1 MKKELRQSLIA
12 LSKDAKYEAMLS
24 LLEPQLKSK
33 EISLQKLL
41 DFAKYEVFPDRQP
54 CTYVM
59 TAELIN
65 DLASV
70 IKHLPETEL
79 NHLHIEF
86 YKLSA
91 DRHSLSGC
99 RNYAIALY
107 KQNQKYD
114 ESLLYIERAIG
125 LASPYDKKRLLLW
138 YAHILRI
145 NKRFQEANHAMREY
159 YQFLR
164 AELAVPMIDKAA
176 VIKEMKWTTD
186 LFKTVFSEINAT
198 LSPAA
203 DLNVNLKEMDQFLQV
218 IGSPQ
223 QTEKT
228 LADLRLEGIYIKGKI
243 YELQGNSVQA
253 MKAYL
258 EVNDKAHYKYAS
270 AVSARARLIKAQIQA
285 DLNAPIVSGSEPNIG
300 AAGGAGSAAASTSSP
315 AKSKKPDQSPAY
327 SHITLPNGL
336 VMPLSFAESWKQE
349 TWWFDSIKTEQI
361 EDEYKKRQI
370 QLSKLIEAKNIELEL
385 ILEQSKI
392 LAVDHSEKTAKLY
405 QELDELKHNLKSLEK
420 ARSSHLPG
428 YRAAFRRHK
437 AEAQFFDP
445 TRSKK
450 RKRVAELASEIVDQR
465 YTISSSK
472 KEPIKLTGSAKDI
485 VSAEV
490 AYQKVVS
497 RLSPERKPGIPI
509 ARSNSW
515 PMNRS
520 YGPVEHYMAGSTL
533 IKAEHSAD
541 PNPQRLGHSYMPT
554 HGSYDSIYGSVLSKL
569 IHDNADN
576 EKTLASYIIRYGRS
590 HQTVS
595 IEELK
600 ALNPEAN
607 NIDLERFNQFCF
619 LIISKEQSQWLS
631 ASKEVYQ
638 LGMAVAQARCL
649 IMLEAGF
656 IKFEDAFK
664 NDALF
669 GVYSQKEI
677 LSCPEKVEKACKSI
691 EDLYIEYLKTHRAEQ
706 HLAFY
711 KRNMAKPAVELVL
724 TRKQAH
730 ADLVYVYG
738 GEDDTDSE
746 GYDTDLAI
754 AGELADAAVE
764 PASKRRR
771 IEAQEAGPLNLAA
784 VFMTAD
790 HSTVKPQAQ
799 ASSG

>member
-1 MKKELRQSLIA
+1 MKKELRQRLIA
-12 LSKDAKYEAMLS
+12 LSTEANYEEMLS
-24 LLEPQLKSK
+24 LLEQQLKSK
-33 EISLQKLL
+33 EISPQELL
-41 DFAKYEVFPDRQP
+41 KFAKYEVFPDLQIGSF
-54 CTYVM
+54 VM
-59 TAELIN
+59 TTELIN
-65 DLASV
+65 ELAKV
-70 IKHLPETEL
+70 IKHLPEAEL
-79 NHLHIEF
+79 NILHIEF

-91 DRHSLSGC
+91 DRYSFFGC

-107 KQNQKYD
+107 KQNQKCS

-125 LASPYDKKRLLLW
+125 LATAYDRNRLLLW
-138 YAHILRI
+138 YAHILRS
-145 NKRFQEANHAMREY
+145 NKKFQEANHAMREY

-164 AELAVPMIDKAA
+164 AELSTPMIDKAA
-176 VIKEMKWTTD
+176 VIKEMNWTTD
-186 LFKTVFSEINAT
+186 LFKTVFGQTNAS
-198 LSPAA
+198 LSPTA
-203 DLNVNLKEMDQFLQV
+203 DLNAYLEEMDLFLQV
-218 IGSPQ
+218 IGNPQ

-228 LADLRLEGIYIKGKI
+228 LTDLRLEGIYIKGKI
-243 YELQGNSVQA
+243 YELQGDSVQA

-270 AVSARARLIKAQIQA
+270 AVSARARLIKAQIEA
-285 DLNAPIVSGSEPNIG
+285 DLKDPIASESKPSVG

-315 AKSKKPDQSPAY
+315 TKSKKPDQSPANP
-327 SHITLPNGL
+327 HAAVANALDD
-336 VMPLSFAESWKQE
+336 FAKSWRHE
-349 TWWFDSIKTEQI
+349 TGWIHSVNTEQI
-361 EDEYKKRQI
+361 EDDNKKRHI
-370 QLSKLIEAKNIELEL
+370 QLSKLIEAKHIELEL

-392 LAVDHSEKTAKLY
+392 LAVDYSGKTAKLY
-405 QELDELKHNLKSLEK
+405 QELDELRRNLKSLEK
-420 ARSSHLPG
+420 AHVSHLPG

-450 RKRVAELASEIVDQR
+450 RKRITELACEIVDQR
-465 YTISSSK
+465 YTTSPSK
-472 KEPIKLTGSAKDI
+472 KPTEFTDSARVPIVTEKAIQNALLGVSPDKKL
-485 VSAEV
+485 
-490 AYQKVVS
+490 
-497 RLSPERKPGIPI
+497 GIPI
-509 ARSNSW
+509 ARSSSWSNSD
-515 PMNRS
+515 RES
-520 YGPVEHYMAGSTL
+520 HYGPEELYMVGSTP
-533 IKAEHSAD
+533 IRVRHSAD

-554 HGSYDSIYGSVLSKL
+554 HGSYDSIYSGVLTKL

-619 LIISKEQSQWLS
+619 LIMSKEQSQWLS

-638 LGMAVAQARCL
+638 LGMTVSQARCL

-656 IKFEDAFK
+656 IKFEEAFK
-664 NDALF
+664 NDARF

-677 LSCPEKVEKACKSI
+677 LSCPEKVEKACKAI
-691 EDLYIEYLKTHRAEQ
+691 EALYIEYLKTHRAGQ
-706 HLAFY
+706 YLAFY
-711 KRNMAKPAVELVL
+711 KRNLGKPAVELVL

-730 ADLVYVYG
+730 EDLVYVYG
-738 GEDDTDSE
+738 GEDDTDGE
-746 GYDTDLAI
+746 GYDTDLSI
-754 AGELADAAVE
+754 AGELDDATVE
-764 PASKRRR
+764 PARKRRR